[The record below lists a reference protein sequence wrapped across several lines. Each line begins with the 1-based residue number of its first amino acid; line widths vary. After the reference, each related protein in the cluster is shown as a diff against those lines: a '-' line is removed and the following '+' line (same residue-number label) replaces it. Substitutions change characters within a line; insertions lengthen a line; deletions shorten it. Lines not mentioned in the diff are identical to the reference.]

1 MTTLLHKPNALSKSV
16 HEGRR
21 GRQIYEKNQPTWFLD
36 VPMRWIKRKLVLCQS
51 IFCLAVKAK
60 TSIDRKIKVKRS
72 NLRQSALDR
81 IETDYQ
87 QQMCVHP

>member
-1 MTTLLHKPNALSKSV
+1 MTTLLHKSNALTKSV

-21 GRQIYEKNQPTWFLD
+21 GQPTWFLD